1 MSFMGIDIVQV
12 ENGKLVEHWGE
23 VDVLGALSELGY
35 LPT

>member
-1 MSFMGIDIVQV
+1 VQV
-12 ENGKLVEHWGE
+12 ENGKIIEHWGQ